1 MAMVLVLSPQ
11 VEMTNKPLCR
21 IMAMMVLSWQVE
33 MTTPYSPDVEHNSYL
48 EDYGDF
54 GDVDL

>member
-1 MAMVLVLSPQ
+1 MVLVLSPQ